1 MKHKLINRLLLI
13 TFIITIMVPLTG
25 IAIHKMASAIFLIL
39 CIIHTVLYRKSMNVK
54 KYLALGSVFLT
65 FLFKCETVFHISA
78 VSSP

>member
-25 IAIHKMASAIFLIL
+25 IAIHKMASAIFLTL

-54 KYLALGSVFLT
+54 VSCSGKRIP
-65 FLFKCETVFHISA
+65 HIF
-78 VSSP
+78 V